1 MPDLGGVVFKDYS
14 ADVLNE
20 FHDAVLRALERCGE
34 QAEGYA
40 KDLAPVDT
48 GNLRN
53 SISHKVDDGEPAVYI
68 GSNTSYAPYVELGT
82 GKYTDGGRPTPWVY
96 QDDNGNWHWTAGNPA
111 QPFLAPA
118 VKDHQQTYRNIIED
132 ELQNG

>member
-68 GSNTSYAPYVELGT
+68 GTNVEYA
-82 GKYTDGGRPTPWVY
+82 
-96 QDDNGNWHWTAGNPA
+96 A
-111 QPFLAPA
+111 
-118 VKDHQQTYRNIIED
+118 
-132 ELQNG
+132 

>member
-20 FHDAVLRALERCGE
+20 FHDAVLRALERCGS

-53 SISHKVDDGEPAVYI
+53 SISHKLDDGEPAVYV
-68 GSNTSYAPYVELGT
+68 GSNLKYA
-82 GKYTDGGRPTPWVY
+82 
-96 QDDNGNWHWTAGNPA
+96 A
-111 QPFLAPA
+111 
-118 VKDHQQTYRNIIED
+118 
-132 ELQNG
+132 

>member
-1 MPDLGGVVFKDYS
+1 MPDLGGVVFNDYS

-68 GSNTSYAPYVELGT
+68 GSNLKYA
-82 GKYTDGGRPTPWVY
+82 
-96 QDDNGNWHWTAGNPA
+96 A
-111 QPFLAPA
+111 
-118 VKDHQQTYRNIIED
+118 
-132 ELQNG
+132 